1 MSSRHRLTLAAA
13 CSVLCVLPAAAAAAS
28 GPNWILG
35 TGEGGGFLNVSGS
48 TIKSGATA
56 PSTFK
61 CNKLNVVIPKSIKV
75 KRRAFSYTG
84 KLKGQSGTVT
94 FKGTFSGKTKV
105 KGSTTV
111 TKGSCKSTL
120 KWSGKPVGSTSS
132 DPMTLG

>member
-1 MSSRHRLTLAAA
+1 MLTTSRSLPLLAVTVA
-13 CSVLCVLPAAAAAAS
+13 LLLPAAATAAS

-35 TGEGGGFLNVSGS
+35 TGEGGGFLNLSGS

-75 KRRAFSYTG
+75 KSGAFSYTG

-94 FKGTFSGKTKV
+94 FKGKFSGKTGV

-120 KWSGKPVGSTSS
+120 KWTGKPTGTTSS
-132 DPMTLG
+132 DPISYG